1 LLRLD
6 NVVRIVSAQ
15 SASRI
20 DRLDRQRMVA
30 LRAGVAPGYALADR
44 LEALR
49 AATTEMNLPSTYT
62 TTVSGRGRELE
73 RTFVEFIWAFLLS
86 VIFMYM
92 ILASQFESLVHPL
105 TILLSLPLTVPF
117 AFLSLWMF
125 GNTLN
130 LYSMLGILVLS
141 SAS

>member
-6 NVVRIVSAQ
+6 NVVQLASGQ

-30 LRAGVAPGYALADR
+30 LRAAVAPGYALADR

-49 AATTEMNLPSTYT
+49 AATTEMKLPSTYT

-92 ILASQFESLVHPL
+92 ILASQFERLVHPL
-105 TILLSLPLTVPF
+105 TMI
-117 AFLSLWMF
+117 
-125 GNTLN
+125 
-130 LYSMLGILVLS
+130 
-141 SAS
+141 SASPPSSGPHGNGCAGSGSPLAAPRREPCRNLR